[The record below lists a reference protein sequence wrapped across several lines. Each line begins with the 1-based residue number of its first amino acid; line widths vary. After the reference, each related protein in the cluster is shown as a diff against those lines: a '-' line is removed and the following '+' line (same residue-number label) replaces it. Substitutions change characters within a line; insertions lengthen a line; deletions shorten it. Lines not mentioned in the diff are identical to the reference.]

1 MNAQTLT
8 TSRRARI
15 AGRLAQ
21 GGVALFVVLVAVLHV
36 LRPDVSPVDDP
47 LSAYAVGPHGWLM
60 TVAFLANAFAFAAL
74 ATGIS
79 RGFPVSTAR
88 RRTITVLLVV
98 ASAGMAVAAFAPTDV
113 PVVSPPTPTGLIH
126 TVAALAAFL
135 ALAAAGALSLG
146 SFWGAPGATPRTAAA
161 VLVIGALISL
171 VVFLGLTFGGL
182 AGAGLAQRILTAL
195 LLAWV
200 ALAGGRLAV
209 RSSSGS

>member
-1 MNAQTLT
+1 
-8 TSRRARI
+8 
-15 AGRLAQ
+15 
-21 GGVALFVVLVAVLHV
+21 VALFVVLVAVLHV

-74 ATGIS
+74 AAGMS
-79 RGFPVSTAR
+79 RGFPVSTGR

-98 ASAGMAVAAFAPTDV
+98 ASAGMAIAAFAPTDV

-135 ALAAAGALSLG
+135 ALAASGAVSLG
-146 SFWGAPGATPRTAAA
+146 SFWGAPGATPRTAAVA
-161 VLVIGALISL
+161 LVTGALISL

-200 ALAGGRLAV
+200 ALAGGRSRRSP
-209 RSSSGS
+209 RSSRAECARGG